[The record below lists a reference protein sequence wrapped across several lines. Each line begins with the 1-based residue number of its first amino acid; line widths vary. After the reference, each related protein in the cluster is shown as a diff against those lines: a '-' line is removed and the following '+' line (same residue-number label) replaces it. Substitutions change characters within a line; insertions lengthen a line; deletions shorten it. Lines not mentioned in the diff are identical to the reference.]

1 LRVAQARQR
10 RDPEGA
16 DWGVITGYVW
26 LRRGDY
32 PKAVASLAPVVRRNP
47 EDLGA
52 WNLLGE
58 SQRRAGQPGQAA
70 RTLEQA
76 SAIGRTSFVTFFY
89 LGEAYRDAQR
99 LDRAVPAYRE
109 ATRLEPE
116 FPQAWFELGAACA
129 RIADREEAL
138 ASLER
143 LEKLDPALADELKKR
158 IEASS
163 MRPTR

>member
-1 LRVAQARQR
+1 LLDAVPILCPRRRLDPKPAR
-10 RDPEGA
+10 
-16 DWGVITGYVW
+16 
-26 LRRGDY
+26 
-32 PKAVASLAPVVRRNP
+32 
-47 EDLGA
+47 
-52 WNLLGE
+52 GE
-58 SQRRAGQPGQAA
+58 R
-70 RTLEQA
+70 QA

-129 RIADREEAL
+129 HIADREEAL
-138 ASLER
+138 ASLGR

>member
-1 LRVAQARQR
+1 
-10 RDPEGA
+10 
-16 DWGVITGYVW
+16 VITGYVW

-32 PKAVASLAPVVRRNP
+32 PMAVASLAPVVRRNP

-99 LDRAVPAYRE
+99 LDRAVAAYRE

-116 FPQAWFELGAACA
+116 FPGAWFELGAACA
-129 RIADREEAL
+129 RTADREEAL
-138 ASLER
+138 ASLAQ
-143 LEKLDPALADELKKR
+143 LEKLDPALAEELKKR